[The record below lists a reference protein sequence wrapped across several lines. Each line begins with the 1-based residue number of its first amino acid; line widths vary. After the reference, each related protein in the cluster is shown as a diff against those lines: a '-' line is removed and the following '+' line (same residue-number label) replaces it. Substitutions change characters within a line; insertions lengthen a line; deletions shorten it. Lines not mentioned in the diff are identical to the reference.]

1 MRKHRLH
8 LLSNEPFDLVLSGPN
23 VGRNTSAAYIT
34 SSGTVG
40 GAMESVITG
49 NTKAIAISWAY
60 FNGLKNVSPLLME
73 KASKRSLDV
82 TNILL
87 RIGTQKQIYIV
98 SIFL

>member
-1 MRKHRLH
+1 M
-8 LLSNEPFDLVLSGPN
+8 SNEPFDLVLSGPN

-82 TNILL
+82 IKHLVKNWDP
-87 RIGTQKQIYIV
+87 KQIYIV